1 MAATVRVFA
10 VRAGNKKKI
19 RTRYF
24 LTEHIYISKP
34 PGGKKKKNPSPPGGP
49 RGLIGFSSGPCTEQR
64 TAMFEF
70 SSRSCCRCVRFP
82 LARTRVRRPRKRLLR
97 IYIRKGGGLERA
109 VGIKRVPRALRGRPR
124 RRVRRSTGGGK
135 PETPRPDHR
144 SSIRLTFYCAD
155 RLSFAP
161 VLSLCQISVQALPPL
176 PPSHPARQNRRPV
189 NPLLPPR
196 RSLTRARTGAEN
208 GFATRSPPPRPR
220 LRLRARRSSNGAR
233 IRPPLTRNNNTPVR
247 VYI

>member
-1 MAATVRVFA
+1 
-10 VRAGNKKKI
+10 
-19 RTRYF
+19 
-24 LTEHIYISKP
+24 
-34 PGGKKKKNPSPPGGP
+34 
-49 RGLIGFSSGPCTEQR
+49 
-64 TAMFEF
+64 MFEF

-124 RRVRRSTGGGK
+124 RRVRRSTGGGGK

-161 VLSLCQISVQALPPL
+161 VLSLCQISVQALPPSL
-176 PPSHPARQNRRPV
+176 PPARPDKIADPLTPSSPRAAPLRAPV
-189 NPLLPPR
+189 PEPKTALPR
-196 RSLTRARTGAEN
+196 D
-208 GFATRSPPPRPR
+208 PPPLAPVYVYARGGAATAPGFVRR
-220 LRLRARRSSNGAR
+220 LRVIIIHPSECIFKRPAIHRSVIIMVLHKCAL
-233 IRPPLTRNNNTPVR
+233 I
-247 VYI
+247 